1 MKDQKRDRKD
11 KTDKTHG
18 GKTLLAILAIPEKFP
33 INRAPTCPIH
43 QSQEGPAWFGPAPGP
58 CAIAAPGPS
67 TTSVTDGGQ
76 RSPSWSRRSAA
87 TSTRPK
93 SPRAH
98 GHAADGSKVGCPF
111 GSLGHWRHGFK
122 KLRWSP
128 ERQMGCCLVFMATK
142 FCKEFE
148 DEKLFGS
155 SAVSFG
161 WETCAGMAP
170 SHDDSRPRSR
180 RYHSSVKRRITF
192 SSDNELLQCFV
203 GIW

>member
-1 MKDQKRDRKD
+1 MDHMEAKLFWPFWPFQKSSLS
-11 KTDKTHG
+11 TEPQH
-18 GKTLLAILAIPEKFP
+18 
-33 INRAPTCPIH
+33 APPF
-43 QSQEGPAWFGPAPGP
+43 QGPAWFGPAPGP

-148 DEKLFGS
+148 DEKKKVVWFKCCIIWLGKP
-155 SAVSFG
+155 VPE
-161 WETCAGMAP
+161 WHQVTMIAGQGP
-170 SHDDSRPRSR
+170 DGP
-180 RYHSSVKRRITF
+180 
-192 SSDNELLQCFV
+192 
-203 GIW
+203 